1 MPWQT
6 PTLQSLRQLNRANI
20 MAAMNAGPMI
30 PNSIQRVMADS
41 NAGLAFLALLYLDY
55 IAQQVMPDT
64 ATDWLPRYAD
74 IWLTNFGGGQKP
86 ATLATGTITAV
97 GTSAGIIVPLG
108 ALLTGGSVPSTTGG
122 NPTVMTYQ
130 VTHQTTVG
138 LAPTSVPIAAITAG
152 SAGNADTGTNLT
164 WNPAIAGI
172 NGVATVVTLTGGA
185 DQETL
190 DQLRA
195 RLLQRIRQPPMGGD
209 ADDYVAWA
217 TSVAGVTRAWTS
229 PGEMGVGTVTVRF
242 MMDSLRASTGGFPL
256 ASDVAAVQTFLNG
269 KRPVTAIDVFVVA
282 PIPEPISF
290 TLTGLNAT
298 DSGTMANIS
307 ASVTEMLSQKAAPA
321 SSVNGSPVPAQT
333 IYSAWVSEAVLEAAG
348 VQFFDLVMADHVMP
362 TNGSMATLGSI
373 ILG

>member
-1 MPWQT
+1 MGWTT
-6 PTLQSLRQLNRANI
+6 PTLKALRQLNRANI
-20 MAAMNAGPMI
+20 IGQMNSGAMI
-30 PNSIQRVMADS
+30 PNSIERVMADA

-74 IWLTNFGGGQKP
+74 IWLTNYGGGQKP
-86 ATLATGTITAV
+86 ATLASGTVTATGQ
-97 GTSAGIIVPLG
+97 AGIIIPIG
-108 ALLTGGSVPSTTGG
+108 ALLAGPTPVP
-122 NPTVMTYQ
+122 V
-130 VTHQTTVG
+130 
-138 LAPTSVPIAAITAG
+138 AATTAG
-152 SAGNADTGTNLT
+152 ALWNLDAGTILT
-164 WNPAIAGI
+164 WSPAIAGI
-172 NGVATVVTLTGGA
+172 NGAATIVSLAGGA
-185 DQETL
+185 DQETT

-217 TSVAGVTRAWTS
+217 LSVPGVTRAWTS
-229 PGEMGVGTVTVRF
+229 PLEMGAGTVTVRF

-256 ASDVAAVQTFLNG
+256 PTDVATVQTFLNT

-307 ASVTEMLSQKAAPA
+307 TSVTTMLAGKAAPA
-321 SSVNGSPVPAQT
+321 SSRNGSPVPAQT
-333 IYSAWVSEAVLEAAG
+333 IYAAWVSDAVFQAAG
-348 VQFFDLVMADHVMP
+348 VQYFDLVMADHLMP
-362 TNGSMATLGSI
+362 TPSSMATLGSI
-373 ILG
+373 LLA

>member
-1 MPWQT
+1 MGWTT
-6 PTLQSLRQLNRANI
+6 PTLKALRQLNRANI
-20 MAAMNAGPMI
+20 IGQMNSGAMI
-30 PNSIQRVMADS
+30 PNSIERVMADA

-74 IWLTNFGGGQKP
+74 IWLTNYGGGQKP
-86 ATLATGTITAV
+86 ATLASGTVTATGQ
-97 GTSAGIIVPLG
+97 AGIIIPIG
-108 ALLTGGSVPSTTGG
+108 ALLTGPSIPSTTGG
-122 NPTVMTYQ
+122 TPTILGYQ
-130 VTHQTTVG
+130 VTAQTTCG
-138 LAPTSVPIAAITAG
+138 AGPTPVPVAATTAG
-152 SAGNADTGTNLT
+152 ALWNLDAGTILT
-164 WNPAIAGI
+164 WSPAIAGI
-172 NGVATVVTLTGGA
+172 NGAAIIVSLAGGA
-185 DQETL
+185 DQETT

-217 TSVAGVTRAWTS
+217 LSVPGVTRAWTS
-229 PGEMGVGTVTVRF
+229 PLEMGAGTVTVRF

-256 ASDVAAVQTFLNG
+256 PTDVATVQTFLNT

-307 ASVTEMLSQKAAPA
+307 TSVTTMLAGKAAPA
-321 SSVNGSPVPAQT
+321 SSRNGSPVPAQT
-333 IYSAWVSEAVLEAAG
+333 IYAAWVSDAVFQAAG
-348 VQFFDLVMADHVMP
+348 VQYFDLVMADHLMP
-362 TNGSMATLGSI
+362 TPSSMATLGSI
-373 ILG
+373 LLA